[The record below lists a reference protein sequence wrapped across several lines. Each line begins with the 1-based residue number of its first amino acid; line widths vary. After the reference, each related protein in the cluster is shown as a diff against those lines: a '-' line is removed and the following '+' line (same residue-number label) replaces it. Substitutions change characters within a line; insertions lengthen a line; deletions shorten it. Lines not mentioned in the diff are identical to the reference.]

1 LEGDVPIII
10 NLNEIKNKVDNK
22 CKLKNN
28 ITNDNTYD
36 NLGKTYIKKMNSKIE
51 EEKNE
56 RNHEEIIIKSA
67 KYNNAYYTII
77 EEKLPNPYLNTEL
90 IKNKKYINYNI
101 KSTFKSKFADYLKN
115 RKTYSY
121 FTHIK
126 ENKTFKYSDYRIDK
140 YVYFT
145 NIHTNETLNKR
156 NKALTNKSNN
166 IIKEEYQID
175 NNE

>member
-1 LEGDVPIII
+1 MGGDVPIII

-28 ITNDNTYD
+28 ITNDNTND
-36 NLGKTYIKKMNSKIE
+36 NLRKTYTKKRNSKIE

-56 RNHEEIIIKSA
+56 RNHEEIIIKSS
-67 KYNNAYYTII
+67 KYNNAYTII

-90 IKNKKYINYNI
+90 VKNKKYIDYNI

-115 RKTYSY
+115 RKTYDY
-121 FTHIK
+121 FSHIK
-126 ENKTFKYSDYRIDK
+126 QNKTLKYSDNKIDK

-145 NIHTNETLNKR
+145 NIHINEGLNKR
-156 NKALTNKSNN
+156 NKTLTNKSNN
-166 IIKEEYQID
+166 VVKEEYKIN